1 MTLQYSRLKAKQR
14 AERDQYHP
22 NASIRIHRALSWLNR
37 AEACEDEDGRFVF
50 LWIAFNAAY
59 ANEVSEE
66 YRVSEQQAF
75 QQFIERLLGYD
86 KHKNLYN
93 LVWAEFPNSIRALLN
108 NPYVFQPF
116 WDFHN
121 QKTSEADWQ
130 ERFDQAK
137 KRAALA
143 LGSQDTQR
151 VLGII
156 LARLYTLRNQIMHG
170 GATCGGS
177 VNRQQLHDANKIMA
191 KLVPIII
198 SLLMDNASGHWGD
211 PCYPVLTDM

>member
-1 MTLQYSRLKAKQR
+1 MTPHYSRLKAKQR
-14 AERDQYHP
+14 EDRGHYHP

-66 YRVSEQQAF
+66 YRLSEQQAF

-86 KHKNLYN
+86 NAKSLYN
-93 LVWAEFPNSIRALLN
+93 LVWAEFPKSIRALLN

-121 QKTSEADWQ
+121 QKMSETDWQ

-137 KRAALA
+137 KSAANA
-143 LGSQDTQR
+143 LGS
-151 VLGII
+151 
-156 LARLYTLRNQIMHG
+156 
-170 GATCGGS
+170 
-177 VNRQQLHDANKIMA
+177 
-191 KLVPIII
+191 
-198 SLLMDNASGHWGD
+198 
-211 PCYPVLTDM
+211 